1 MPIAQE
7 FPEGLVSV
15 EELGIMSEY
24 DDLEMDERQHAL
36 ADLVIRATG
45 IMVRFAAKQPEWTA
59 QNVPYEAKVIALG
72 AARRVMNNPQN
83 QQRITTG
90 PLGESYTT
98 DELTGLLLTEREESV
113 LSSFDESSD
122 GGLRVIETVRSDSM
136 VGGTNYDLV
145 QLMGLG
151 LNDELIRMP
160 SLSKY
165 LGIGPSY
172 G

>member
-24 DDLEMDERQHAL
+24 DDLEMDERQRAL

-122 GGLRVIETVRSDSM
+122 GGLRVIETVRSDAM

-151 LNDELIRMP
+151 LNDDLIRMP

>member
-24 DDLEMDERQHAL
+24 DDLVMDERQRAL

>member
-24 DDLEMDERQHAL
+24 DDLEMDERQRAL

-165 LGIGPSY
+165 PGIGPSY

>member
-7 FPEGLVSV
+7 FPPGLISV

-24 DDLEMDERQHAL
+24 EDLELDERQYEL
-36 ADLVIRATG
+36 ADLIIRATG
-45 IMVRFAAKQPEWTA
+45 VMVRLAAKQPAWTA
-59 QNVPYEAKVIALG
+59 ETVPYEAKVVALG

-90 PLGESYTT
+90 PLGESYHT
-98 DELTGLLLTEREESV
+98 DELGGLLLTEREEAI
-113 LSSFDESSD
+113 LETFDESGS
-122 GGLRVIETVRSDSM
+122 GVFVVTPVVRSDKM

-151 LNDELIRMP
+151 LNDDLIRMP

-165 LGIGPSY
+165 LGIGPTHE
-172 G
+172 

>member
-24 DDLEMDERQHAL
+24 DDLEMDERQRAL

>member
-24 DDLEMDERQHAL
+24 DDLEMDERQRAL

-151 LNDELIRMP
+151 LNDDLIRMP

>member
-24 DDLEMDERQHAL
+24 SDLEMDERQRAL

-45 IMVRFAAKQPEWTA
+45 IMVRFAAKRPDWTA
-59 QNVPYEAKVIALG
+59 QTVPYEAKVIALG

-122 GGLRVIETVRSDSM
+122 GGLRVIETVRSDAM

>member
-24 DDLEMDERQHAL
+24 DDLEMDERQRAL

-83 QQRITTG
+83 QQRISTG

-122 GGLRVIETVRSDSM
+122 GGLRVIETVRSDAM

-151 LNDELIRMP
+151 LNDDLIRMP

>member
-24 DDLEMDERQHAL
+24 DDLEMDERQRAL

-122 GGLRVIETVRSDSM
+122 GGLRVIEAVRSDSM

>member
-24 DDLEMDERQHAL
+24 SDLEMDERQRAL

>member
-24 DDLEMDERQHAL
+24 NDLEMDERQRAL

-45 IMVRFAAKQPEWTA
+45 VMVRFAAKRPEWTA
-59 QNVPYEAKVIALG
+59 QDVPYEAKVIALG

-83 QQRITTG
+83 QQRISTG

-122 GGLRVIETVRSDSM
+122 GGLRVVETVRSDSM

-151 LNDELIRMP
+151 LNDDLIRIP

-165 LGIGPSY
+165 LGIGPSH

>member
-24 DDLEMDERQHAL
+24 DDLEMDERQNAL

-45 IMVRFAAKQPEWTA
+45 VMVRFAAKQPQWTA

-98 DELTGLLLTEREESV
+98 DELTGLLLTEREEEV

-122 GGLRVIETVRSDSM
+122 GGLRVIETVRSDAM

-151 LNDELIRMP
+151 LNDDLIRIP

-165 LGIGPSY
+165 LGIGPSN

>member
-24 DDLEMDERQHAL
+24 DDLEMDERQRAL

-45 IMVRFAAKQPEWTA
+45 VMVRFAAKQPQWTA

-98 DELTGLLLTEREESV
+98 DELTGLLLTEREEEV
-113 LSSFDESSD
+113 LSSFDESGD
-122 GGLRVIETVRSDSM
+122 GGLRVIETVRSDAM

-151 LNDELIRMP
+151 LNDDLIRVP

-165 LGIGPSY
+165 LGIGPSH

>member
-24 DDLEMDERQHAL
+24 DDLEMDERQRAL

-83 QQRITTG
+83 QQRISTG

-122 GGLRVIETVRSDSM
+122 GGLRVVETVRSDAM

-151 LNDELIRMP
+151 LNDDLIRMP